1 MEVNML
7 YSPITKLS
15 LVAIVLIAF
24 SSFAYSADIAHTLRA
39 NTQDNND
46 PDNFIEIGLG
56 ASLGIGS
63 SLTDQKAKGL
73 GLFINLSS
81 SYNWNGFFIDLGSET
96 AEPLVIGYNAHN
108 SDKWSFDLV
117 LGTTEG
123 GVSENTDDRFI
134 GIMKRQSSTMVGA
147 RLTGYFGKNIL
158 QMSLKRDVRD
168 ISDGTVATALLG
180 RNWQYRN
187 WNFHGLIGLNIS
199 DSKFNDYY
207 LGVSEEESVLTGI
220 ETYDGKVSIHFS
232 SSMGVTYPISE
243 NWIYRADISVSSNF
257 GQNDSSLF
265 EKRRKFDSG
274 ISTSINYV
282 F

>member
-15 LVAIVLIAF
+15 LVAIVLVAF
-24 SSFAYSADIAHTLRA
+24 SSFTHSADIAHTLRA

-63 SLTDQKAKGL
+63 SLTDEEAKGL

-123 GVSENTDDRFI
+123 GVSEDTDDRFI

-158 QMSLKRDVRD
+158 QVSLKRDVRG

-199 DSKFNDYY
+199 DSKYNDYY

-220 ETYDGKVSIHFS
+220 ESYDGKASIHFS
-232 SSMGVTYPISE
+232 SSVGVTYPLSE

-257 GQNDSSLF
+257 GQNDSTLF
-265 EKRRKFDSG
+265 EKRRNFDSV

>member
-1 MEVNML
+1 ML

-15 LVAIVLIAF
+15 LVAIVLVAF
-24 SSFAYSADIAHTLRA
+24 SSFTHSADIAHTLRA

-63 SLTDQKAKGL
+63 SLIDEKAKGL

-96 AEPLVIGYNAHN
+96 AEPLVIGYNLHN

-123 GVSENTDDRFI
+123 GVSEDTDDRFI

-158 QMSLKRDVRD
+158 QVSLKRDVRG

-207 LGVSEEESVLTGI
+207 LGVSEEESVVTGI
-220 ETYDGKVSIHFS
+220 ESYDGKASIHFS
-232 SSMGVTYPISE
+232 SSVGVTYPLSE

-257 GQNDSSLF
+257 GQNDSTLF
-265 EKRRKFDSG
+265 EKRRNFDSG

>member
-15 LVAIVLIAF
+15 LVAIVLVAF
-24 SSFAYSADIAHTLRA
+24 SSFTHSADIAHTLRA

-63 SLTDQKAKGL
+63 SLTDEEAKGL

-123 GVSENTDDRFI
+123 GVSEDTDDRFI

-158 QMSLKRDVRD
+158 QVSLKRDVRG

-199 DSKFNDYY
+199 DSKYNDYY

-220 ETYDGKVSIHFS
+220 ESYDGKASIHFS
-232 SSMGVTYPISE
+232 SSVGVTYPLSQ

-257 GQNDSSLF
+257 GQNDSTLF
-265 EKRRKFDSG
+265 EKRRNFDSV

>member
-1 MEVNML
+1 ML

-15 LVAIVLIAF
+15 LVAIVLVAF
-24 SSFAYSADIAHTLRA
+24 SSFTHSADIAHTLRA

-63 SLTDQKAKGL
+63 SLIDEKAKGL

-96 AEPLVIGYNAHN
+96 AEPLVIGYNLHN

-123 GVSENTDDRFI
+123 GVSEDTDDRFI

-158 QMSLKRDVRD
+158 QVSLKRDVRG

-199 DSKFNDYY
+199 DSKYNDYY

-220 ETYDGKVSIHFS
+220 ESYDGKASIHFS
-232 SSMGVTYPISE
+232 SSVGVTYPLSQ

-257 GQNDSSLF
+257 GQNDSTLF
-265 EKRRKFDSG
+265 EKRRNFDSV

>member
-15 LVAIVLIAF
+15 LVAIVLVAF
-24 SSFAYSADIAHTLRA
+24 SSFTHSADIAHTLRA

-63 SLTDQKAKGL
+63 SLIDEKAKGL

-96 AEPLVIGYNAHN
+96 AEPLVIGYNLHN

-123 GVSENTDDRFI
+123 GVSEDTDDRFI

-158 QMSLKRDVRD
+158 QVSLKRDVRG

-207 LGVSEEESVLTGI
+207 LGVSEEESVVTGI
-220 ETYDGKVSIHFS
+220 ESYDGKASIHFS
-232 SSMGVTYPISE
+232 SSVGVTYPLSE

-257 GQNDSSLF
+257 GQNDSTLF
-265 EKRRKFDSG
+265 EKRRNFDSG

>member
-15 LVAIVLIAF
+15 LVAIVLVAF
-24 SSFAYSADIAHTLRA
+24 SSFTHSADIAHTLRA

-63 SLTDQKAKGL
+63 SLIDEKAKGL

-123 GVSENTDDRFI
+123 GVSEDTDDRFI

-158 QMSLKRDVRD
+158 QVSLKRDVRG

-199 DSKFNDYY
+199 DSKYNDYY

-220 ETYDGKVSIHFS
+220 ESYDGKASIHFS
-232 SSMGVTYPISE
+232 SSVGVTYPLSE

-257 GQNDSSLF
+257 GQNDSTLF
-265 EKRRKFDSG
+265 EKRRNFDSG

>member
-15 LVAIVLIAF
+15 LVAIVLVAF
-24 SSFAYSADIAHTLRA
+24 SSFTHSADIAHTLRA

-56 ASLGIGS
+56 ASLGVGS
-63 SLTDQKAKGL
+63 SLTDQNAKGL

-96 AEPLVIGYNAHN
+96 AEPLVIGYNLHN

-123 GVSENTDDRFI
+123 GVSEDTDDRFI

-158 QMSLKRDVRD
+158 QVSLKRDVRG

-220 ETYDGKVSIHFS
+220 ESYDGKASIHFS
-232 SSMGVTYPISE
+232 SSVGVTYPLSE

-257 GQNDSSLF
+257 GQNDSTLF
-265 EKRRKFDSG
+265 EKRRNFDSG

>member
-1 MEVNML
+1 ML

-15 LVAIVLIAF
+15 LVAIVLVAF
-24 SSFAYSADIAHTLRA
+24 SSFTHSADIAHTLRA

-56 ASLGIGS
+56 ASLGVGS
-63 SLTDQKAKGL
+63 SLTDQNAKGL

-96 AEPLVIGYNAHN
+96 AEPLVIGYNLHN

-123 GVSENTDDRFI
+123 GVSEDTDDRFI

-158 QMSLKRDVRD
+158 QVSLKRDVRG

-220 ETYDGKVSIHFS
+220 ESYDGKASIHFS
-232 SSMGVTYPISE
+232 SSVGVTYPLSE

-257 GQNDSSLF
+257 GQNDSTLF
-265 EKRRKFDSG
+265 EKRRNFDSG

>member
-1 MEVNML
+1 ML

-15 LVAIVLIAF
+15 LVAIVLVAF
-24 SSFAYSADIAHTLRA
+24 SSFTHSADIAHTLRA

-63 SLTDQKAKGL
+63 SLTDEEAKGL

-123 GVSENTDDRFI
+123 GVSEDTDDRFI

-158 QMSLKRDVRD
+158 QVSLKRDVRG

-199 DSKFNDYY
+199 DSKYNDYY

-220 ETYDGKVSIHFS
+220 ESYDGKASIHFS
-232 SSMGVTYPISE
+232 SSVGVTYPLSQ

-257 GQNDSSLF
+257 GQNDSTLF
-265 EKRRKFDSG
+265 EKRRNFDSV